1 MKSSIGNLL
10 KKTALRSFGKGLAA
24 ALVSVASL
32 NSLYAQ
38 QYVASTSKT
47 VNTEALASSYVNN
60 EDNAEGAPNGLSAT
74 ISASGIVVNLGVSVT
89 YTSDA
94 SLTMTFSP
102 ALPAGKTTYV
112 RISELSQTGLNLDLS
127 SLVNALGLLQNNT
140 IKATSNGGVTQK
152 ELVRDAAG
160 NLYIAVTP
168 TSSYTAVTVGLDFAN
183 ATSTL
188 VGVALGRVTLKVEHA
203 VSYENSVFTPCEAIP
218 FAYAGVSPHASGIAL
233 TLTDALQDP
242 EKAIDGDVSAGNFSL
257 LQNGTVAVASTVSQT
272 IYLGKTVAPTN
283 QIVATISKPAALANL
298 GVLENITIQ
307 AYSGETPVGGARTV
321 ESLLLDLDLL
331 TLFGNDNIV
340 KVAFVPGGVVNY
352 DRIVV
357 KSVTILNA
365 NLFTG
370 LRIHELG
377 SRPPVEFTGGTVAT
391 GRVGDAVSTNLFTA
405 KTGGLPSFSIKCGL
419 PTEYTYA
426 LYQVSAPGGRTLAGT
441 LPSTVTLNSNGT
453 FSGTPTTGQNGTYVF
468 DVRATNK
475 FGQTAVAS
483 FEMTI
488 ENALPVT
495 LVSFKAISE
504 GETASLSWATS
515 EETNSDRFDIERSL
529 NGKNWVKIG
538 SVASN
543 QESVV
548 TRFYSFVDA
557 APLRGNNLYR
567 LKMVDLDE
575 TFSYSRIES
584 LNFKATALVYPNPV
598 NSSETLTF
606 NVGDWSKVSNVKVV
620 AASGKVVFEASNAI
634 ASGISAHSLVAGAYI
649 VQVTNV
655 DGTISTQRFVRL

>member
-1 MKSSIGNLL
+1 MKSSIGDLL
-10 KKTALRSFGKGLAA
+10 KKMVLHRFSKAFAA
-24 ALVSVASL
+24 ALVSVATI
-32 NSLYAQ
+32 NSSYAQ
-38 QYVASTSKT
+38 QYVASTTQLVHS
-47 VNTEALASSYVNN
+47 EALASSYVNN
-60 EDNAEGAPNGLSAT
+60 KDFAVGAPNGQSAT
-74 ISASGIVVNLGVSVT
+74 ISASGVVVNLGVSIT

-140 IKATSNGGVTQK
+140 IQATSNGGTTAK

-168 TSSYTAVTVGLDFAN
+168 TNSYTSITVGLDFAN

-188 VGVALGRVTLKVEHA
+188 VGLALGRITLTIEHA

-218 FAYAGVSPHASGIAL
+218 FAYAGVNPHASGIAL

-242 EKAIDGDVSAGNFSL
+242 EKAIDGDVTPGNFSL
-257 LQNGTVAVASTVSQT
+257 LQNGTVALASTVSQT

-283 QIVATISKPAALANL
+283 EIVATISKPAALVNL

-307 AYSGETPVGGARTV
+307 AYSGATAVGAARTV

-331 TLFGNDNIV
+331 TLFGNNSLAQISF
-340 KVAFVPGGVVNY
+340 APGGVVSY

-377 SRPPVEFTGGTVAT
+377 SRPPVVLSGGTVAT
-391 GRVGDAVSTNLFTA
+391 GRVGDAINANLFAATS
-405 KTGGLPSFSIKCGL
+405 GGSPSFSIQCGL
-419 PTEYTYA
+419 PTDYTYA
-426 LYQVSAPGGRTLAGT
+426 LYQVSAPGGRTMAGT
-441 LPSTVTLNSNGT
+441 LPSSVTLNSNGT
-453 FSGTPTTGQNGTYVF
+453 FSGTPSTGQNGTYTF
-468 DVRATNK
+468 DVQATNK

-515 EETNSDRFDIERSL
+515 EETNSDRFDIERSQ

-548 TRFYSFVDA
+548 TRYYSFTDA
-557 APLRGNNLYR
+557 TPLRGDNLYR

-575 TFSYSRIES
+575 TFSYSRIER

-598 NSSETLTF
+598 NSSENLTF
-606 NVGDWSKVSNVKVV
+606 NVGDWSKVKNVKVV

-634 ASGISAHSLVAGAYI
+634 SSGISARNLVAGAYV
-649 VQVTNV
+649 VQVTHI
-655 DGTISTQRFVRL
+655 DGTVSSQRFVRL